1 MDISNKNARQLLNAL
16 LLILACCGVSTAQG
30 DDGQAVDIPSP
41 LDIAPTSPSLPDTLS
56 LSNTM
61 SVKAAPPPPAS
72 MRFITLGRLN
82 FASNKWELSDAAKL
96 TLDAV
101 SGYLTANPGASR
113 LLLDGHTDWVG
124 GLKFND
130 ELSDKRAMAVEAYL
144 VNKGID
150 PLLIHW
156 KGHGKRSPIDE
167 NWTRLGRDRNR
178 QVELYAVYPSLP

>member
-16 LLILACCGVSTAQG
+16 LLFSACCCVSTAQG
-30 DDGQAVDIPSP
+30 DDGQPVDIPSP

-56 LSNTM
+56 LSSTM
-61 SVKAAPPPPAS
+61 SVKAAPPAS
-72 MRFITLGRLN
+72 MRFVTLGRVK

-96 TLDAV
+96 TLNAV
-101 SGYLTANPGASR
+101 SGYLASNPGASR

-130 ELSDKRAMAVEAYL
+130 KLSDKRATAVEAYL

-150 PLLIHW
+150 PTLIHW
-156 KGHGKRSPIDE
+156 KGYGKRTPIDE

-178 QVELYAVYPSLP
+178 QVELYAVFPSLP